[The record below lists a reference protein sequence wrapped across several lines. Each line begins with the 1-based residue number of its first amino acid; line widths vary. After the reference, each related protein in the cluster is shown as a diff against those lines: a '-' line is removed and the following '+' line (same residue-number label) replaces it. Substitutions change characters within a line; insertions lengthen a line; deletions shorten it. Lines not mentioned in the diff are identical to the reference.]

1 NKPIWMMKAGRSE
14 AGSRAAVSHTG
25 SLAGS
30 DRIYDNFFKQTGI
43 VRADD
48 YDEIISLSKLH
59 LSGKIP
65 AGKNTVIITSSGGRG
80 INEADR
86 CEAYGLNVI
95 NLKEETQT
103 AISKR
108 IPNFASATNPIDL
121 TAAASVTNPELFI
134 EPLKDL
140 IHDPEV
146 HNIILKEFIEIC
158 KKTDKFIFIS
168 LFPLDGMEIPD
179 GIEELEK
186 NGIPVITDNLNPIR
200 SLAKLV
206 NYSEKRQKFL
216 ENKSVKQASLEI
228 KNDISH

>member
-1 NKPIWMMKAGRSE
+1 
-14 AGSRAAVSHTG
+14 
-25 SLAGS
+25 
-30 DRIYDNFFKQTGI
+30 
-43 VRADD
+43 
-48 YDEIISLSKLH
+48 
-59 LSGKIP
+59 
-65 AGKNTVIITSSGGRG
+65 
-80 INEADR
+80 
-86 CEAYGLNVI
+86 
-95 NLKEETQT
+95 EETQT

-108 IPNFASATNPIDL
+108 IPNFVSATNPIDL

-146 HNIILKEFIEIC
+146 HNIIVTEFRTRWGPDSDYLKVLIEIC
-158 KKTDKFIFIS
+158 KNTYKFIFIS
-168 LFPLDGMEIPD
+168 LFTLDGTEIPD

-228 KNDISH
+228 KNDISHL